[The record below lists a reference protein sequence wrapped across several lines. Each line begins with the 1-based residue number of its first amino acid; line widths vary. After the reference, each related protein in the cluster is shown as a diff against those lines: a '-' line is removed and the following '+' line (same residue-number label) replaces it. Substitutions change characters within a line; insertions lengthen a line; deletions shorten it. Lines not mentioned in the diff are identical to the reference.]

1 MMTPP
6 TVRPVPVQVIGGG
19 GPATDA
25 VAVEEPLE
33 VRISH
38 GPDRR
43 RFVLAVTLRTPGHDA
58 ELAAGLALTDG
69 LIESAADLRG
79 VHQDGPNELRLEL
92 APDVPVDEVRHA
104 RSGYTS
110 AACGVCGKT
119 HLDAVLRRLDPLPP
133 DALCVPAAVLLGLPE
148 TLRTAQPGFTACG
161 GLHAA
166 GLFTPAGELLA
177 AFEDVGRHN
186 AVDKLIGAALL
197 RGEPTAGRLLC
208 VSGRAGFEL
217 VQKAAVAG
225 VPVFAAVGAA
235 SSLAVELAGRVGMT
249 LAGFVRGGR
258 ATVYT
263 GAGRLS

>member
-1 MMTPP
+1 MT
-6 TVRPVPVQVIGGG
+6 RPVPVRVVGGDG
-19 GPATDA
+19 TSDP

-33 VRISH
+33 VRVTH
-38 GPDRR
+38 GPERR
-43 RFVLAVTLRTPGHDA
+43 RFVLAVTLRTPGHDP
-58 ELAAGLALTDG
+58 ELAAGLALADG
-69 LIESAADLRG
+69 LIGSAADLRA
-79 VHQDGPNELRLEL
+79 VHADGPNAVRLEL
-92 APDVPVDEVRHA
+92 RPEVEVEPERHA

-119 HLDAVLRRLDPLPP
+119 HLDAVLRRLDPLPA
-133 DALCVPAAVLLGLPE
+133 DGLVIPAAVLLALPE
-148 TLRTAQPGFTACG
+148 ALRAAQPGFAACG

-166 GLFTPAGELLA
+166 GLFDPTGNLLA

-186 AVDKLIGAALL
+186 AVDKLVGSAAL

-225 VPVFAAVGAA
+225 VPVMAAVGAP

-258 ATVYT
+258 ATLYSGAERVT
-263 GAGRLS
+263 GGR